1 MPKLTNEAI
10 VAAIIDAGSVTN
22 AAKKLGVS
30 RRTISGRIRSPDCQ
44 KLLSDSLRDSVTETA
59 SILGTRMT
67 AASAIAFNVMAD
79 EKVSPQ
85 VRLNAANSILSH
97 GVRFIEMAEFERRLS
112 ALEAAQ
118 EEGAQQ

>member
-1 MPKLTNEAI
+1 MPKLTDEAI
-10 VAAIIDAGSVTN
+10 VCAIIDAGSVTN

-44 KLLSDSLRDSVTETA
+44 KLLSDALRDSVTETA

-67 AASAIAFNVMAD
+67 AASAIAFNLMAC
-79 EKVSPQ
+79 EEVSPQ
-85 VRLNAANSILSH
+85 VRLNAANAILSH
-97 GVRFIEMAEFERRLS
+97 GVKFIEMAEFERRLS